1 MLDLDRAKGTLANA
15 IAPSTGT
22 AIGGL
27 LSGVFVE
34 YLPAPTSLV
43 YLVLLAIVVV
53 QGVGRLWPRRAGD
66 APAFWHLCAP
76 TSTSRH
82 RQGVRCSM
90 NAAVAR
96 AELPAVSCPC
106 IG

>member
-90 NAAVAR
+90 NAAVAGR
-96 AELPAVSCPC
+96 SCLP
-106 IG
+106 